1 MLGRKNYTQEELDS
15 GRTAIAQQL
24 EAYRRLEAA
33 VEQAPADSDAQAALA
48 AFAPLFFNNLTL
60 ALDRYYVY
68 RLRVVTGKDGNP
80 LNEVELLGDSVMHN
94 GGVLR
99 RHNVIKFVPDDSV
112 TKVQIGDRIA
122 LTADEFER
130 LSNAFFAELERKF
143 V

>member
-1 MLGRKNYTQEELDS
+1 MLGRKNYTQDELD
-15 GRTAIAQQL
+15 RPTRAIDEQL
-24 EAYRRLEAA
+24 PDPRVASAL
-33 VEQAPADSDAQAALA
+33 ADSE
-48 AFAPLFFNNLTL
+48 PLLFNNLTL

>member
-1 MLGRKNYTQEELDS
+1 MLGRKNYTQDELDN
-15 GRTAIAQQL
+15 GRAAIARQL

-33 VEQAPADSDAQAALA
+33 VEQGPAAGAARAALA

-80 LNEVELLGDSVMHN
+80 LNEVELLSDSVMNN
-94 GGVLR
+94 GGTLR
-99 RHNVIKFVPDDSV
+99 RSNVIKFVPDDSV
-112 TKVQIGDRIA
+112 TKLQIGDRVA

-130 LSNAFFAELERKF
+130 LSDAFFADLERKF